1 MKLRINNDD
10 LFRERTNNV
19 RFEYKQLGSTT
30 KFETQRS
37 CECRGP
43 LGKLDLFLLVS
54 GHNF

>member
-1 MKLRINNDD
+1 MMTFSVNEPI
-10 LFRERTNNV
+10 TYV
-19 RFEYKQLGSTT
+19 SEYKQLSSTT